1 MRYALCP
8 LGLPAFYAWHSGLA
22 PLVLAAP
29 KAACQPPFFLIIP
42 CYYLLDN
49 VSTCLIFLVTNQD
62 SKTNGRRYRRMTEK
76 KPIKIQTDS
85 KKAEINED
93 QTEATTSDDQ
103 NTNGDSDRIKE
114 LEAKLESKEKEAEE
128 TYDRL
133 LRVSAEF
140 DNYKKR
146 STRELEDYRKFAN
159 QSLIKEMLSVVD
171 NLELAM
177 DSTDGHKAID
187 KDLLQGLEMTHKE
200 ILKVFE
206 KFNVKPIEAKGQPF
220 DPTFHEAVMQEETN
234 DSPKNTVINEL
245 QRGYMIHDRLL
256 RPSMVVVAKPKENK
270 DSEDQHET

>member
-1 MRYALCP
+1 M
-8 LGLPAFYAWHSGLA
+8 S
-22 PLVLAAP
+22 
-29 KAACQPPFFLIIP
+29 
-42 CYYLLDN
+42 
-49 VSTCLIFLVTNQD
+49 
-62 SKTNGRRYRRMTEK
+62 EK
-76 KPIKIQTDS
+76 KTIKIQTDS
-85 KKAEINED
+85 KKAEGSEIKP
-93 QTEATTSDDQ
+93 EATTPDEQILNGEDDP
-103 NTNGDSDRIKE
+103 IKK
-114 LEAKLESKEKEAEE
+114 LEAKLEAKEKEAGE

-146 STRELEDYRKFAN
+146 SSREMEEFRKFAN

-177 DSTDGHKAID
+177 NSTDGHKAID
-187 KDLLQGLEMTHKE
+187 KDLMQGLEMTHKE

-206 KFNVKPIEAKGQPF
+206 KFNVKPIDAKGQPF

-256 RPSMVVVAKPKENK
+256 RPSMVVVAKPKENNEGEEPHQK
-270 DSEDQHET
+270 EIS

>member
-1 MRYALCP
+1 M
-8 LGLPAFYAWHSGLA
+8 S
-22 PLVLAAP
+22 
-29 KAACQPPFFLIIP
+29 
-42 CYYLLDN
+42 
-49 VSTCLIFLVTNQD
+49 
-62 SKTNGRRYRRMTEK
+62 EK
-76 KPIKIQTDS
+76 KTIKIQTDS
-85 KKAEINED
+85 KMAKSGEIEP
-93 QTEATTSDDQ
+93 EATPPEEQ
-103 NTNGDSDRIKE
+103 IINGDDDPIKE
-114 LEAKLESKEKEAEE
+114 LEAKLEAKEKEAVE

-133 LRVSAEF
+133 LRASAEF

-146 STRELEDYRKFAN
+146 SSREMEEFRKFAN

-177 DSTDGHKAID
+177 NSTDGHKAID

-206 KFNVKPIEAKGQPF
+206 KFNVKPIDAKGQPF

-256 RPSMVVVAKPKENK
+256 RPSMVVVAKPK
-270 DSEDQHET
+270 

>member
-1 MRYALCP
+1 M
-8 LGLPAFYAWHSGLA
+8 S
-22 PLVLAAP
+22 
-29 KAACQPPFFLIIP
+29 
-42 CYYLLDN
+42 
-49 VSTCLIFLVTNQD
+49 
-62 SKTNGRRYRRMTEK
+62 EK
-76 KPIKIQTDS
+76 KTIKIQTDS
-85 KKAEINED
+85 KKAESREIEP
-93 QTEATTSDDQ
+93 ESATPDEHTP
-103 NTNGDSDRIKE
+103 NGEGEPIKE
-114 LEAKLESKEKEAEE
+114 LEAKLEAKEKEAGE

-146 STRELEDYRKFAN
+146 SSREMEEFRKFAN

-177 DSTDGHKAID
+177 NATNGPKAID
-187 KDLLQGLEMTHKE
+187 KDLLQGLEMTHRE

-206 KFNVKPIEAKGQPF
+206 KFSVKPIDAKGQPF

-256 RPSMVVVAKPKENK
+256 RPSMVVVAKPKENN
-270 DSEDQHET
+270 EDEELNKND

>member
-1 MRYALCP
+1 M
-8 LGLPAFYAWHSGLA
+8 S
-22 PLVLAAP
+22 
-29 KAACQPPFFLIIP
+29 
-42 CYYLLDN
+42 
-49 VSTCLIFLVTNQD
+49 
-62 SKTNGRRYRRMTEK
+62 EK
-76 KPIKIQTDS
+76 KTIKIQTDS
-85 KKAEINED
+85 KKTKNGEVEP
-93 QTEATTSDDQ
+93 ESTTPDEKII
-103 NTNGDSDRIKE
+103 NGDADPIKE
-114 LEAKLESKEKEAEE
+114 LEAKLEAKEKEAVE

-133 LRVSAEF
+133 LRASAEF

-146 STRELEDYRKFAN
+146 SSREMEEFRKFAN

-177 DSTDGHKAID
+177 NSSNGSKAID

-206 KFNVKPIEAKGQPF
+206 KFNVKPIDAKGQPF

-256 RPSMVVVAKPKENK
+256 RPSMVVVAKPKENDESDK
-270 DSEDQHET
+270 PNIKEE